1 MKLSRK
7 DIGKEVFLLTWYRG
21 CAAGVK
27 KSKAKIDK
35 VGSVNVTLDDS
46 RYKLR
51 VVHSNEFSITLSE
64 GSTSDSWVKLYFSEN
79 DIKLDEELG
88 ELKDWFSLYSRRT
101 GYTSLSM
108 SQLKRIKDI
117 ISE

>member
-35 VGSVNVTLDDS
+35 VGSVNITLDNS
-46 RYKLR
+46 RYRLR

-64 GSTSDSWVKLYFSEN
+64 GSTSDSWVKIYFTEN
-79 DIKLDEELG
+79 DIKLDDELG
-88 ELKDWFSLYSRRT
+88 ELKDWFSLFSRRSS
-101 GYTSLSM
+101 YASLSM
-108 SQLKRIKDI
+108 NQLRRIKEI